1 MRPPNGVPVRERQAL
16 PGITGPRL
24 DPCHRIGVRG
34 SIRSGSASGQ
44 GTPPIH
50 SANSLRQF
58 TPPVHSASSLRQFTP
73 PTDTAKRGAG
83 QRAPSAAWDHSPMVG
98 SVPSHRSTL
107 INPGW
112 INIRPSHSGQAT
124 PAKPLRPSHSGQA
137 TPPSYSAKP
146 LRQATPPTDT
156 AKRGAGQRAPSAAC
170 DHSPLG
176 GSVPSHRRTLINS
189 GRIGIQPSHS
199 AN

>member
-1 MRPPNGVPVRERQAL
+1 VDQHPAKALRQFTPPIHSANSLRQFTPPVHSASSLRQLTPPNGVPVRERQVL

-58 TPPVHSASSLRQFTP
+58 TPP
-73 PTDTAKRGAG
+73 TDTAKRGAG

-98 SVPSHRSTL
+98 SVPSHWSTL

-112 INIRPSHSGQAT
+112 INIQPRHSGQAT
-124 PAKPLRPSHSGQA
+124 PAKPLRPSHS
-137 TPPSYSAKP
+137 AKP

-156 AKRGAGQRAPSAAC
+156 A
-170 DHSPLG
+170 
-176 GSVPSHRRTLINS
+176 N
-189 GRIGIQPSHS
+189 
-199 AN
+199 